1 LIDTMPRNTKPRKPY
16 RPRPVSLDPVE
27 DTIARV
33 GLLPGSQ
40 RSMLNDPLQRT
51 YAIGHAAGVAAERER
66 WRQEILGLPDLGSL
80 PEPFDYCY
88 EWDGPYGT
96 RKFSSAQHNGM
107 KPHRSVPLY
116 TADQM
121 RTYAADCVR
130 AALADR
136 ALDRMADNARALG
149 LDYAPTPDRA
159 AMQMALDALEDARHH
174 MSAAGAFTEP
184 QIAACDALRA
194 ALAHPAPA
202 EPVRTTGFL
211 QVVDPP
217 ADPNALKWE
226 DAAPAEPA
234 ERPCTCHPDDN
245 PPQPC
250 AKRYALAECKAA
262 HAAVANVR
270 AKRAP

>member
-66 WRQEILGLPDLGSL
+66 WRQEILGSMPESRTNDYTTGAAEALDALLDTEPTPGAKAMTNHAPTPDLPDLGSL

-96 RKFSSAQHNGM
+96 RKFSAAPHNGM

-130 AALADR
+130 AALA
-136 ALDRMADNARALG
+136 
-149 LDYAPTPDRA
+149 
-159 AMQMALDALEDARHH
+159 
-174 MSAAGAFTEP
+174 
-184 QIAACDALRA
+184 
-194 ALAHPAPA
+194 HPAPA
-202 EPVRTTGFL
+202 ATVKESLTV
-211 QVVDPP
+211 
-217 ADPNALKWE
+217 
-226 DAAPAEPA
+226 APAEPA